1 VTVSGTAEPGALV
14 ELFEGATSRGTATT
28 GSGGLWSRTLTGLSD
43 GSHSYTATARDAA
56 GNTSGASNSRTVVV
70 DTTAPNTVLT
80 TGPLGATSST
90 SASFTF
96 TADDPSASFECRLD
110 GGAWTAC
117 SSPRTYATLTEGS
130 HTFEVRAT
138 DAAGNTDQMPAL
150 RTWTVDTAPPAPP
163 VITGPAEGATSSSG
177 TLTVSGTAEPGSI
190 VEFFDGAA
198 SKGVTATSLGG
209 SWSKVVSGLADGAH
223 AFTAVATDAAGNA
236 SSLSSPRTVVVDT
249 TFPDTSIETG
259 PSNPTT
265 ATDAT
270 FEFAANEP
278 GAAFQCRLDGGAWA
292 TCSSPE
298 TRGTLAEG
306 AHAFEVRAIDA
317 VGNTDASPAMWTWSV
332 DLTAPQTT
340 VESGP
345 ADPTTETQA
354 DFTFSAD
361 DPSAT
366 FECSLDGGGWAPC
379 SSPEALTGLAAGT
392 HIFEARAVDPAGN
405 VDPTPAA
412 HTWTVT

>member
-1 VTVSGTAEPGALV
+1 
-14 ELFEGATSRGTATT
+14 
-28 GSGGLWSRTLTGLSD
+28 
-43 GSHSYTATARDAA
+43 
-56 GNTSGASNSRTVVV
+56 
-70 DTTAPNTVLT
+70 
-80 TGPLGATSST
+80 
-90 SASFTF
+90 
-96 TADDPSASFECRLD
+96 
-110 GGAWTAC
+110 
-117 SSPRTYATLTEGS
+117 
-130 HTFEVRAT
+130 VRAT

-190 VEFFDGAA
+190 VELFDGAA

-292 TCSSPE
+292 TCSSP
-298 TRGTLAEG
+298 RAYATLAEG